1 MNWKLHKIRKTG
13 FSIIKN
19 NIGLFSE
26 KLYLGYTHDKNLNL
40 NELNGAMKSK
50 YYLQP
55 MVSSKLMITVQ
66 DIIQSIMIWI

>member
-1 MNWKLHKIRKTG
+1 MIRKMG
-13 FSIIKN
+13 FSGIKN

-50 YYLQP
+50 YYL
-55 MVSSKLMITVQ
+55 
-66 DIIQSIMIWI
+66 